1 MRSVHQ
7 EQRLA
12 FFGKDKARY
21 FETAMTA
28 LGEEEKVYD
37 NILEETLKALKI
49 DMNVFITCQNFLMMD
64 PDAQSE
70 IIKLE
75 MESPVET
82 KVPKDLTK
90 EKVVEILKSVNV
102 RAIELFRKDY
112 EEEGKRQPYVAS
124 VLMETIAQDLV
135 RKEYGYKEDE
145 YKSALA
151 QYKVIED
158 PAIAELL
165 RKQQAEIASLY
176 GGNEEMVN
184 TTPPMAS

>member
-1 MRSVHQ
+1 
-7 EQRLA
+7 
-12 FFGKDKARY
+12 
-21 FETAMTA
+21 
-28 LGEEEKVYD
+28 
-37 NILEETLKALKI
+37 
-49 DMNVFITCQNFLMMD
+49 
-64 PDAQSE
+64 
-70 IIKLE
+70 

-82 KVPKDLTK
+82 EVPKDLTK